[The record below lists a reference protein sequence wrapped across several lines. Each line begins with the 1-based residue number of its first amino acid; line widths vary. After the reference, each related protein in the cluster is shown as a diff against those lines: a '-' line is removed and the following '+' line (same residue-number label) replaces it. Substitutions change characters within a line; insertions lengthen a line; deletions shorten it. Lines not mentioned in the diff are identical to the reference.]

1 MTVTANG
8 TATGNVT
15 VTGTATETA
24 TADAR
29 DLPTIAD
36 IAGARGMRTRIRPVE
51 ATAIESEKTATL
63 GVTAEETA
71 NGTAI
76 VAPLAATHDA
86 MTTKD
91 PRDETEIH
99 LTTAGEAGDVNPDGM
114 MVDSVDKS
122 LGAA

>member
-1 MTVTANG
+1 MNG
-8 TATGNVT
+8 
-15 VTGTATETA
+15 
-24 TADAR
+24 DSYSSR
-29 DLPTIAD
+29 D
-36 IAGARGMRTRIRPVE
+36 GRRGRDYPPRGDRDDRRDRPLE